1 MIFADGNCLGEMY
14 PGAQINEMY
23 ALSRL
28 DLLNPDASGRMF
40 EPRIK
45 NARYRTFSIRQREKN
60 IRQPPERAARSP
72 ETNSPLFAV
81 RQRYFHLQATPKDF
95 KRKTK
100 HAKRHIFERK
110 KKEFAGS
117 KVHWVQKREETPFY
131 ASRSPGTHFLT
142 HLSFDMPQPQLS
154 HAPELLPD
162 QGVVYRSPR
171 LQ

>member
-1 MIFADGNCLGEMY
+1 MY
-14 PGAQINEMY
+14 PGAQINEVY

-28 DLLNPDASGRMF
+28 DLLSKLRRRRPDVRATYQECEIYEFLDRAKG
-40 EPRIK
+40 EEHQAATGGPRGGI
-45 NARYRTFSIRQREKN
+45 FSSTGYA
-60 IRQPPERAARSP
+60 ERLFTM
-72 ETNSPLFAV
+72 ET
-81 RQRYFHLQATPKDF
+81 KD
-95 KRKTK
+95 
-100 HAKRHIFERK
+100 AKRHIFERK

-131 ASRSPGTHFLT
+131 ASRSPRTHFLT

-154 HAPELLPD
+154 HAPESLPD